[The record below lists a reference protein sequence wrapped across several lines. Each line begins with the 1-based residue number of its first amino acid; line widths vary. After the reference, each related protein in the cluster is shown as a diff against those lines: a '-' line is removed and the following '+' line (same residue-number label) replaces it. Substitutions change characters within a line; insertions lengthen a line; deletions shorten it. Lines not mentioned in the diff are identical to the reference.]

1 MRQWPSV
8 GSNGNWGLI
17 SPLRVE
23 RIVIVVLVT
32 LCVGA
37 CSSFHFGTDKL
48 ETPPAEGKTGADAL
62 RYGQEADLRAIG
74 GSAVFGKIRVLE
86 RGDGAVVLASL
97 MNVPAGN
104 FRIAFHADPNC
115 SSPNGFSAGP
125 TWAPAGRRPEDL
137 VPAQLANGED
147 RVEATVRVRGLQA
160 NGPDGVAGRS
170 VIVYAGSKIEPI
182 RPDVRN
188 DAIAC
193 GVFHPATPLSF

>member
-1 MRQWPSV
+1 MSGGRWRSRSRAAIALATALLAA
-8 GSNGNWGLI
+8 G
-17 SPLRVE
+17 
-23 RIVIVVLVT
+23 
-32 LCVGA
+32 
-37 CSSFHFGTDKL
+37 CSSIHFGSEKL
-48 ETPPAEGKTGADAL
+48 ETPPAEEKTGADAL
-62 RYGQEADLRAIG
+62 RYGQEADLRGIG
-74 GSAVFGKIRVLE
+74 GSAVFGKIRVID

-97 MNVPAGN
+97 MNVPSGN

-147 RVEATVRVRGLQA
+147 RVEATVRVRGLHA
-160 NGPDGVAGRS
+160 NGPGGVAGRS

>member
-1 MRQWPSV
+1 LVSPSR
-8 GSNGNWGLI
+8 I
-17 SPLRVE
+17 E
-23 RIVIVVLVT
+23 RIVVGILVT

-37 CSSFHFGTDKL
+37 CSSIHFGTDKL
-48 ETPPAEGKTGADAL
+48 ETPPAEEKTGADAL
-62 RYGQEADLRAIG
+62 RYGQEADLRAVG
-74 GSAVFGKIRVLE
+74 GSAVFGKIRVLD
-86 RGDGAVVLASL
+86 RGDGAVVLVSL
-97 MNVPAGN
+97 MNVPVGN

-125 TWAPAGRRPEDL
+125 AWAPAGRRPEDL

-147 RVEATVRVRGLQA
+147 RVEATLRVRGLHA

-182 RPDVRN
+182 RPDERN

-193 GVFHPATPLSF
+193 GVFHPATPISF